1 MYGYVYVCVYVC
13 VCVREYCAYTP
24 QLSSK
29 LLEACNVPSSQ
40 GLRSSDRKGIESG
53 PFLKGW
59 V

>member
-1 MYGYVYVCVYVC
+1 MCVC
-13 VCVREYCAYTP
+13 VCEREYCAYTP

-40 GLRSSDRKGIESG
+40 GLRSSDRKGIDSG